1 MIGDDGRRDVP
12 PQSETSP
19 QGPPDEAL
27 IARLRSG
34 DEAALSTLYRR
45 HVQAIYRFVLGQVR
59 DEDLAEDLTSDTFAR
74 MLRGLESFRGQASF
88 KNWLYQIARNAVRN
102 HRRSAAYR
110 LNLPLAAS
118 LPAAETAE
126 EIPQADGAA
135 EEAQSRVADLLA
147 PLPPRYRQVLELR
160 FLSGFSLQETA
171 ERLAITVA
179 NAKVIQLR
187 ALQKLGRPT
196 AAQADLPNPTGAPA
210 GPAAAVAQRAS
221 QAQEA
226 HRGPH
231 HA

>member
-1 MIGDDGRRDVP
+1 MRGDDGVREDP
-12 PQSETSP
+12 AQSESTQ
-19 QGPPDEAL
+19 QGLTDEAL
-27 IARLRSG
+27 IVRLRAG
-34 DEAALSTLYRR
+34 DELALSTLYRR

-74 MLRGLESFRGQASF
+74 MLRGLEGFRGQASF

-110 LNLPLAAS
+110 LNLPLIPTLAAAEPEEPP
-118 LPAAETAE
+118 PAA
-126 EIPQADGAA
+126 Q
-135 EEAQSRVADLLA
+135 EAQAQVADLLA

-160 FLSGFSLQETA
+160 FLSGCSLQETA

-187 ALQKLGRPT
+187 ALQKLGRMVG
-196 AAQADLPNPTGAPA
+196 AAAPKRVAPGTAPA
-210 GPAAAVAQRAS
+210 PDRSVL
-221 QAQEA
+221 QEA